1 MAMMQ
6 YKKSGSASNTKN
18 STDPRQKSMLR
29 VQQTPKIVNIFT
41 QKQLEEATYFAMI
54 REHLGNIL
62 PTKYLKLQNGEKIPC
77 PPKNAMDITHCM
89 FNIPADAAGVAPQ
102 KQKKKRDPK
111 KKFEKIRKKIDTVK
125 SPSDADIIA
134 IAKIQANSQIYI
146 SKLNYDGTRFTI
158 PGYCKGN
165 ARYNYE
171 LQQKTIAFA
180 KETAKEYPYM
190 YFLTTTVSP
199 KTVCWSREK
208 AFHAFHEELKK
219 FMKKTKR
226 KYKIQ
231 WLRVTEV
238 TNKGFPHAHAILFS
252 KEPLVDTRNTK
263 DKKKKITQGNLYSFI
278 RKNWTLGRIDLRIA
292 ENENIVGYIAKYMS
306 KANFC
311 EFKEKDIEEA
321 SLKKEQRKAYMTTYM
336 PCAYGY
342 KAVRTSWT
350 KKKKLTKDEEQ
361 ILQQIEG
368 QEKNSQNQERLL
380 EKFDEDRPVIGLAE
394 QVAVIQAAVQ
404 RTASLISFSIKE
416 NIPCKGMLSILKKTN
431 EKPVTR
437 EMLGHDNGKMPKGVE
452 KGALTEVCRG
462 CSGCAFLQSILENK
476 EKWENDPIS
485 MLASPFISEEEFDE
499 MLEKEIEDVELREEW
514 EEIRQNIPK
523 YGVLTNKQVEEFKEM
538 YRGLEKLGEE
548 IKPDTCRA
556 VLVHMQDENLVKHH
570 KFNYVNM
577 DFTRFENRK
586 FEYDSFLWKMRKIEE
601 AKSFNQ
607 G

>member
-1 MAMMQ
+1 MQ
-6 YKKSGSASNTKN
+6 YKKRKPASGIQRMAGKEKA
-18 STDPRQKSMLR
+18 DMRR

-41 QKQLEEATYFAMI
+41 QKQLEEAVYFSMI
-54 REHLGNIL
+54 REHLGNIF
-62 PTKYLKLQNGEKIPC
+62 PTKYLKLQNGDKIAC

-102 KQKKKRDPK
+102 KQKKRRDPK
-111 KKFEKIRKKIDTVK
+111 KKFEAIRKKIDTVK
-125 SPSDADIIA
+125 SPSDADIIKM
-134 IAKIQANSQIYI
+134 AKIQADSQIYI
-146 SKLNYDGTRFTI
+146 SKQNYDGTRFTI
-158 PGYCKGN
+158 PGLCKGN
-165 ARYNYE
+165 ARYNYI
-171 LQQKTIAFA
+171 LQQKAIADA
-180 KETAKEYPYM
+180 KEMAEEYPYM
-190 YFLTTTVSP
+190 YFLTLTISP
-199 KTVCWSREK
+199 KQVLWSRER
-208 AFHAFHEELKK
+208 AFHEFHADLKK
-219 FMKKTKR
+219 YMKKTKR
-226 KYKIQ
+226 KFKIQ
-231 WLRVTEV
+231 WSRVTEV
-238 TNKGFPHAHAILFS
+238 TNKGFPHAHAILFC

-263 DKKKKITQGNLYSFI
+263 DKKKRISQGNLYSFLK
-278 RKNWTLGRIDLRIA
+278 KNWTLGRIDLRIA
-292 ENENIVGYIAKYMS
+292 ENENIAGYIAKYMS

-311 EFKEKDIEEA
+311 EFNEKDVKEG

-336 PCAYGY
+336 PCMYGY
-342 KAVRTSWT
+342 KAYRTSWT
-350 KKKKLTKDEEQ
+350 KKEKLAKDERQ
-361 ILQQIEG
+361 GLQQVEG
-368 QEKNSQNQERLL
+368 QESNSQNQERLL
-380 EKFDEDRPVIGLAE
+380 EKFDEDRPVVGLPE

-416 NIPCKGMLSILKKTN
+416 NTGCKGMLSILKKTN

-437 EMLGHDNGKMPKGVE
+437 EMLGHDNGKMPKGVNE
-452 KGALTEVCRG
+452 GALTEVCRG

-499 MLEKEIEDVELREEW
+499 MLEKEIEDTELREEW

-523 YGVLTNKQVEEFKEM
+523 YGVLTNKQVEKFKEM

-548 IKPDTCRA
+548 IRPDTCRA
-556 VLVHMQDENLVKHH
+556 VLVHMQDENLIKHH

-577 DFTRFENRK
+577 DFTRFANRK